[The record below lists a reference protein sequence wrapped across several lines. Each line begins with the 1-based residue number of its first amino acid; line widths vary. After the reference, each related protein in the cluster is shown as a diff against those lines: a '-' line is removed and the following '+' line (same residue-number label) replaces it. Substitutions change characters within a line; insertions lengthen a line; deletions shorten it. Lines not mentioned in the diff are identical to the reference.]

1 MYQQKVVSTDNYSNQ
16 LSSSFKSC
24 ANLFARHNL
33 SIPCLESLEYLGHS
47 HISVV
52 QLFILG
58 IILNLEFYI
67 LVKLMFMGIQK
78 RIHDPVN
85 HLWLSFSCTIWANL
99 TKLVQMFSQSLVT
112 FNWECTKRS
121 RIRRYLK
128 SYSQLPKN
136 CFICFIENSLSA
148 FYFIL
153 KHLFVLKIFKFL
165 SKLIRLISVFMTK
178 Q

>member
-1 MYQQKVVSTDNYSNQ
+1 MYQQKVVSIENYSNQ
-16 LSSSFKSC
+16 LSSFKSS

-33 SIPCLESLEYLGHS
+33 SISCLESVEYLGHR
-47 HISVV
+47 HMSVM

-67 LVKLMFMGIQK
+67 LVKLMFTGIQK

-85 HLWLSFSCTIWANL
+85 HLWLSFSCRIWANL
-99 TKLVQMFSQSLVT
+99 TKLVQMFSQFFVI
-112 FNWECTKRS
+112 FNWGSTHWS

-128 SYSQLPKN
+128 SDSHLPKN
-136 CFICFIENSLSA
+136 CFICFIENSFSA

-153 KHLFVLKIFKFL
+153 KRLFVLKIFKFL
-165 SKLIRLISVFMTK
+165 SKLIRLISVSMT
-178 Q
+178 

>member
-16 LSSSFKSC
+16 LSSSFESC

-85 HLWLSFSCTIWANL
+85 HL
-99 TKLVQMFSQSLVT
+99 
-112 FNWECTKRS
+112 
-121 RIRRYLK
+121 
-128 SYSQLPKN
+128 
-136 CFICFIENSLSA
+136 
-148 FYFIL
+148 
-153 KHLFVLKIFKFL
+153 
-165 SKLIRLISVFMTK
+165 
-178 Q
+178 